1 MKQATYDAAG
11 EERRYC
17 QTTGCSAYESREIA
31 QLRKTETEDQKK
43 DDQKDNTGDTGNPNN
58 GGKNNDDNRN
68 DDDRDD
74 NDDDRDDNGDEDDDN
89 ETEMTEVVK
98 LGKVSCVV
106 TFDSEERTA
115 VVTQV
120 TKKSVT
126 SVTIPDT
133 VTYAGKPYKVTEISD
148 RAFYSCKKLKTVTI
162 GKNVKKIGSK
172 AFYNCRNLKKITV
185 KTKKLATKSVG
196 AKAFGNT
203 HKKVTVKVPASKY
216 KIYKKLLVKKGINKK
231 AKFRK

>member
-1 MKQATYDAAG
+1 
-11 EERRYC
+11 
-17 QTTGCSAYESREIA
+17 
-31 QLRKTETEDQKK
+31 
-43 DDQKDNTGDTGNPNN
+43 
-58 GGKNNDDNRN
+58 
-68 DDDRDD
+68 
-74 NDDDRDDNGDEDDDN
+74 
-89 ETEMTEVVK
+89 MTEVVK

-106 TFDSEERTA
+106 TFDTEERTA

-120 TKKSVT
+120 TKKSLT

-203 HKKVTVKVPASKY
+203 YKKVTVKVPASKY
-216 KIYKKLLVKKGINKK
+216 KTYKKLLVKKGINKK

>member
-1 MKQATYDAAG
+1 
-11 EERRYC
+11 
-17 QTTGCSAYESREIA
+17 
-31 QLRKTETEDQKK
+31 
-43 DDQKDNTGDTGNPNN
+43 
-58 GGKNNDDNRN
+58 
-68 DDDRDD
+68 
-74 NDDDRDDNGDEDDDN
+74 
-89 ETEMTEVVK
+89 MTEVVK

-106 TFDSEERTA
+106 TFDTEERTA

-120 TKKSVT
+120 TKKSVI

-216 KIYKKLLVKKGINKK
+216 KIYKKLLVKKGISKK